1 MSTKIPYVIFTFISM
16 WSYNKNVLIYYY
28 NGLDAHDCKW
38 CTTICYSSWSS
49 LGSSHFDHI
58 LCHTVLLKWGKVWKW
73 VRTRLGWQLLK
84 LSGHTY
90 NLVASILVNNEQ
102 SLIESPLLWNQLLDS
117 MYLWFP
123 TRPSW
128 PRTCSFWQFLGVETT
143 KQWLIIYLYLVHLS
157 ANAFMLSQIG

>member
-16 WSYNKNVLIYYY
+16 WSYNKIVLIYYY

-58 LCHTVLLKWGKVWKW
+58 LCHTVLLEWGKVWKW
-73 VRTRLGWQLLK
+73 VGTRLGWQLLK

-117 MYLWFP
+117 MYLISYKAQLAKNLLFLAVAW
-123 TRPSW
+123 SGDNKMVAHNLLIS
-128 PRTCSFWQFLGVETT
+128 CSLQCQCL
-143 KQWLIIYLYLVHLS
+143 H
-157 ANAFMLSQIG
+157 A